1 MDLRI
6 AAPLPECRG
15 GAFVT
20 TRLAKFIPDQ
30 VTLSLLGAFAAAAA
44 VTLMLQDSFGG
55 GHGEGFPWSGE
66 GAGNDQARIT
76 QDFAVMIVVLG
87 TYSVVRRLGVVPR
100 SGRAPLPALFKR
112 SHAQAEASPLHH
124 RH

>member
-30 VTLSLLGAFAAAAA
+30 VTLSLLGAFAAVAA
-44 VTLMLQDSFGG
+44 VTLMLQDSFGRG
-55 GHGEGFPWSGE
+55 TAKDSLGQEKEPGT
-66 GAGNDQARIT
+66 ARH
-76 QDFAVMIVVLG
+76 ASRRVLL
-87 TYSVVRRLGVVPR
+87 S
-100 SGRAPLPALFKR
+100 
-112 SHAQAEASPLHH
+112 
-124 RH
+124 

>member
-30 VTLSLLGAFAAAAA
+30 VTLSLLGAFAAATA
-44 VTLMLQDSFGG
+44 TLMLRDSFRGG
-55 GHGEGFPWSGE
+55 TAKDS
-66 GAGNDQARIT
+66 
-76 QDFAVMIVVLG
+76 LG
-87 TYSVVRRLGVVPR
+87 QEKEPGTTRHA
-100 SGRAPLPALFKR
+100 SGRVLL
-112 SHAQAEASPLHH
+112 S
-124 RH
+124 